1 MKTKN
6 KKNGKA
12 KRLKTVTAVAA
23 VLIVTLAIFTGCGNT
38 TKTDTSESSSN
49 ATSDTEELQTV
60 RVGAVSSDLSQWMG
74 IVEEKAG
81 IFKKHG
87 IDLQITEFGVGVQ
100 AIDAVELDQCDI
112 AGGVADYG
120 FINRVGS
127 TAENSTLRIIGQYS
141 AGAQLGLYVN
151 SEKIKSGEDL
161 KGATLATIQGS
172 VYDYW
177 NSQALKHFGLQDGD
191 AELAPITSGS
201 EALALAQSGSA
212 DAWWISAADKAKFEE
227 LGWTNLVGLD
237 EVESAVYTFFVTTK
251 EFADNNED
259 LIGEYLEAV
268 QETLDYTNDN
278 IDEVADLIYNAN
290 GLEQETFKATVSLT
304 GYKVMFQQELAD
316 DLDSIN
322 AWCLSNGNYTAEF
335 NATDYIDIT
344 ALKKVFPD
352 EVTYT
357 E

>member
-1 MKTKN
+1 MKKENT
-6 KKNGKA
+6 GK
-12 KRLKTVTAVAA
+12 RWKTVAALLMMVLTVAV
-23 VLIVTLAIFTGCGNT
+23 FTGCG
-38 TKTDTSESSSN
+38 SSAKKDAGKDSSK
-49 ATSDTEELQTV
+49 AGSDELQTV

-100 AIDAVELDQCDI
+100 AIDAVELNQCDI

-127 TAENSTLRIIGQYS
+127 TADKSTLRIVGQYS

-151 SEKIKSGEDL
+151 PEKIKSGEDL
-161 KGATLATIQGS
+161 KGASLATIQGS

-177 NSQALKHFGLQDGD
+177 NSQALKHFGLKDGD
-191 AELAPITSGS
+191 AKLAAITSS
-201 EALALAQSGSA
+201 AEALALAQNGSA
-212 DAWWISAADKAKFEE
+212 DAWWISGADKAKFEE
-227 LGWTNLVGLD
+227 LGWTELVGLD
-237 EVESAVYTFFVTTK
+237 EVGSAVYTFFVTTK

-259 LIGEYLEAV
+259 LIGEYLKAV
-268 QETLDYTNDN
+268 QETLDYTNEN
-278 IDEVADLIYNAN
+278 MDEVA
-290 GLEQETFKATVSLT
+290 GLVHDSIGLDQETFKATVELT

-316 DLDSIN
+316 DLNSIN

-335 NATDYIDIT
+335 NAEDYIDIT
-344 ALKKVFPD
+344 GLKKAYPD
-352 EVTYT
+352 TVTYT
-357 E
+357 GQ